1 MPRNLQKQNRRGVQ
15 AHHGRQN
22 QRRAVPAQYQRSQ
35 QSRPKTNMTSDFL
48 DETPMKSHE
57 TFGNIMFASP
67 GPTMMEIFKD
77 EIALET
83 QTPREVVDKV
93 VEALHKLEHPK
104 RAVKYVGGRGSQDE
118 CKKLIKEIENDEP
131 QFHIWTIENGK
142 WVTFDPDPSLIEN
155 ESFREEQL
163 NDLIKGKKMNEAQTK
178 QFFREE
184 MRKRVER
191 ARLEGTK
198 EGQDILMEA
207 EEAYEAVEHRV
218 KSSEDSIVELRE
230 KIAELEQTKELAA
243 RKLEKMKAEGKRDVR
258 LETEMKLDNL
268 KLERT
273 AEEQARY
280 EEEHAMIMQADVI
293 QNTTKSVPI
302 SDVTKK
308 MAAGQNAVSE
318 PVPSLAQQFE
328 EAPAVSEENAK
339 LFESEPLIPA
349 AIPEK
354 EKEEAE

>member
-1 MPRNLQKQNRRGVQ
+1 MPRQLQNQNRRGAQ
-15 AHHGRQN
+15 AHHGR
-22 QRRAVPAQYQRSQ
+22 RSQ
-35 QSRPKTNMTSDFL
+35 QSQRKAVPSQYQHARPSKKNLTSDFL
-48 DETPMKSHE
+48 DETSMKSHE

-67 GPTMMEIFKD
+67 GPSMIDTFKE

-83 QTPREVVDKV
+83 GISREDVDKV
-93 VEALHKLEHPK
+93 VTALHKLEHPK
-104 RAVKYVGGRGSQDE
+104 RAVKYVGGRGSQEE
-118 CKKLIKEIENDEP
+118 CKGLIKEIENDEP

-163 NDLIKGKKMNEAQTK
+163 NDLIKGKKMNQAQSK

-218 KSSEDSIVELRE
+218 KSSADSILEMRE
-230 KIAELEQTKELAA
+230 NIEELERTKELAE
-243 RKLEKMKAEGKRDVR
+243 RKLEKMKAEGRVDVR
-258 LETEMKLDNL
+258 IETEMKLDNL
-268 KLERT
+268 KIERT
-273 AEEQARY
+273 AEQQARY
-280 EEEHAMIMQADVI
+280 EEEHATIMRADVI
-293 QNTTKSVPI
+293 QNATEPVSI

-308 MAAGQNAVSE
+308 LVAGQQQE
-318 PVPSLAQQFE
+318 PSLAAQFDE
-328 EAPAVSEENAK
+328 VSSENAK
-339 LFESEPLIPA
+339 LFESDVMIPSA
-349 AIPEK
+349 SKEVIPK
-354 EKEEAE
+354 DKEEAQ